1 MLIVIFGIIYRHCL
15 WQRRSDS
22 RFLKHSEHPALP
34 GTGRIRTEGPWS
46 NQLLFA
52 RKIIEGKPT
61 AYQFCGSCSIQ
72 MCVLTTCVMFPI
84 SHESIL
90 SVRFGPTWV
99 NSVSDEACDN
109 KCDKCPYKQHIG
121 PRPRPQQRPTVL
133 VSLLRSVV
141 CFHEKNAEKTWKRR
155 EKDHPSPEQSW
166 KSLIHYKK
174 PSSHSL
180 ELQIWCIYTGWL

>member
-1 MLIVIFGIIYRHCL
+1 
-15 WQRRSDS
+15 
-22 RFLKHSEHPALP
+22 
-34 GTGRIRTEGPWS
+34 
-46 NQLLFA
+46 
-52 RKIIEGKPT
+52 
-61 AYQFCGSCSIQ
+61 

-84 SHESIL
+84 SHKSIL

-99 NSVSDEACDN
+99 NSVSDEECDN
-109 KCDKCPYKQHIG
+109 KCDKCPYKQHICH
-121 PRPRPQQRPTVL
+121 RPRPQQRPTVL

-180 ELQIWCIYTGWL
+180 ELQIWCIYTGCTLYSVLHLLCSVQCMYTGCTVYSAFKLVIQCTVCTLIVKCTVHAQCL

>member
-1 MLIVIFGIIYRHCL
+1 
-15 WQRRSDS
+15 
-22 RFLKHSEHPALP
+22 
-34 GTGRIRTEGPWS
+34 
-46 NQLLFA
+46 
-52 RKIIEGKPT
+52 
-61 AYQFCGSCSIQ
+61 

-84 SHESIL
+84 SHESIF

-99 NSVSDEACDN
+99 NSVSDEECDN

-121 PRPRPQQRPTVL
+121 PRPTPQHRPTVL

-174 PSSHSL
+174 PSSHSP
-180 ELQIWCIYTGWL
+180 ELQIWCIYTDGCSPDCLERAFKINKKYSKHQRTRTISVANCWFNFPGIAVILA